1 MKLKE
6 KPEITGLQP
15 LIDEVAI
22 SKQARLKDE
31 RVTSEMFQK
40 TQLIDLLILI
50 LISLGTALCYHS
62 YNNEFEGNHGFF
74 TVVFLLFNLG
84 LSVICCVLVVM
95 RENLYLLM
103 SKTRGTAKAT
113 DNLAS
118 TGRYKIVI
126 GECFLILV

>member
-1 MKLKE
+1 M
-6 KPEITGLQP
+6 
-15 LIDEVAI
+15 
-22 SKQARLKDE
+22 KDE

-74 TVVFLLFNLG
+74 TVVFLLLNLG
-84 LSVICCVLVVM
+84 FSLLSCVLVVM
-95 RENLYLLM
+95 REDLYLLM
-103 SKTRGTAKAT
+103 SKNRGTAKAT

-118 TGRYKIVI
+118 TGRYKIII